1 MHTTTVSERSDR
13 VDRPTGG
20 TDLNA
25 RNPSTGDREVSR
37 RQAAKIAGLAYV
49 GLFVLGMFANFFV
62 LEGLI
67 ESGDATATASNIRE
81 SEGLFRAGL
90 VGFLVIFAL
99 DVVVAWALHLIF
111 RPLNRDLSLL
121 AAWFRLAYTTLLGV
135 ATVFLFLALDQV
147 SGADYLTAFDPAQLD
162 AQAMSYLDAFAT
174 TWVIGLL
181 LFGVHLVLLGSMV
194 LTSGTISRALG
205 YLLVLAG
212 AGYVVDTL
220 AHALLGNYQ
229 DYETLLLLVV
239 AVPAVIGEF
248 AFTLWLLFRAGEDS
262 VVAEVTT

>member
-1 MHTTTVSERSDR
+1 MHTTTTTISDP

-20 TDLNA
+20 TDLDAPDHSA
-25 RNPSTGDREVSR
+25 RDREVSR
-37 RQAAKIAGLAYV
+37 RQAAKIAGIAYV
-49 GLFVLGMFANFFV
+49 GLFFLGMFANFFV
-62 LEGLI
+62 LEGLV
-67 ESGDATATASNIRE
+67 ESGDTTATASNIRE

-90 VGFLVIFAL
+90 AGFLVIFAL
-99 DVVVAWALHLIF
+99 DVVVAWALHVVF

-121 AAWFRLAYTTLLGV
+121 TAWFRLAHTTLLGV

-147 SGADYLTAFDPAQLD
+147 SGADDLTAFDPAQLD

-212 AGYVVDTL
+212 AGYVIDTL

-229 DYETLLLLVV
+229 DHETLFLLIV
-239 AVPAVIGEF
+239 AVPAVIGEL
-248 AFTLWLLFRAGEDS
+248 AFTLWLLFRAGEES
-262 VVAEVTT
+262 VVAEVTA